1 MNTANSGIRVAHVN
15 YTFVD
20 GTKHIHALSDISLE
34 VGRGEIVALVGPSG
48 SGKSTLLRLC
58 VGLLQPTEGAIH
70 TTFGGKAAMIF
81 QDFALFPWLSV
92 EENIEF
98 GLLMKNMDGKKRE
111 KIAREAITEIGLGG
125 FEKVFPKSL
134 SGGMRQRVGIARALA
149 VEPELLLMDEP
160 FSALDSITSDRLK
173 HDLLDI
179 WQKRRFAILIVVHT
193 IADAVEL
200 ADRIVVFSSHP
211 GRVKKI
217 FKNDLSRPRNM
228 REKPAYDLID
238 AVTAEIDSTL

>member
-1 MNTANSGIRVAHVN
+1 MNTAINGISIEGID

-20 GTKHIHALSDISLE
+20 GKKRIHALSKISFD
-34 VGRGEIVALVGPSG
+34 VGAGEIVALVGPSG

-58 VGLLQPTEGAIH
+58 AGLLKPTDGTIH
-70 TTFGGKAAMIF
+70 NTFGKKTAMIF

-92 EENIEF
+92 EENIQF
-98 GLLMKNMDGKKRE
+98 GLLMQDVEEKKRQ
-111 KIAREAITEIGLGG
+111 KIAHEAVVEIGLSG

-134 SGGMRQRVGIARALA
+134 SGGMRQRVGVARALA

-173 HDLLDI
+173 RDLLAV
-179 WQKRRFAILIVVHT
+179 WQKHKFAILIVVHT

-211 GRVKKI
+211 GSVKKI
-217 FKNDLSRPRNM
+217 FKNDLPRPRNM